1 MSDSPRTDGNAEIII
16 SDGCHQLEKDRWGT
30 SVPNVQFGRGRAP
43 MIACIS
49 KYDFSSWDF
58 RRKVGPGFTR
68 GEMISLKLT
77 SSMRREHVRYVA
89 LETTIGIAINAIL
102 SMGLAY
108 AMFEAHVAMPGDSPA
123 LLGDIG
129 TQCFI
134 VALASVVVP
143 TLLTRRRCH
152 GGTIQRLERRAGWLD
167 NLLLRALLR
176 GLTGRAGARSSARC
190 RFPQEC
196 RAAARLR
203 GRHRRARPDPRGSGP
218 CRACCGF

>member
-1 MSDSPRTDGNAEIII
+1 
-16 SDGCHQLEKDRWGT
+16 
-30 SVPNVQFGRGRAP
+30 
-43 MIACIS
+43 
-49 KYDFSSWDF
+49 
-58 RRKVGPGFTR
+58 
-68 GEMISLKLT
+68 
-77 SSMRREHVRYVA
+77 MRREHVRYVA

-167 NLLLRALLR
+167 NLLLRALLIAACATAIGVALLYWAILPQLAPAR
-176 GLTGRAGARSSARC
+176 FTISAFLALKGSVGGLVAFAVTPIAVRLALGDSA
-190 RFPQEC
+190 PI
-196 RAAARLR
+196 
-203 GRHRRARPDPRGSGP
+203 GSHT
-218 CRACCGF
+218 